1 MSLFKM
7 KTLPQWKRNRKQC
20 WLEVQNVTT
29 KLQTWA
35 LVSNKIW
42 LVESLIVRS
51 LGLFYYKGL
60 DWKNL
65 NTLPVQ
71 VGNKQDEL
79 LIEKDLFSQERW
91 VFTRL
96 IQINFLYRL
105 CHLLF
110 WHAIWRKGILKTAA
124 CPSEHSSHYSQSQ
137 NLEYI
142 TWITTCLSWKSII
155 WKVASKDYFWYE
167 NNWIQFYSTYLNIL
181 FDDTTHTW
189 LRSSGYPPLLCLI
202 IYFFLLLCCFPSILL
217 AFFPSFIPFS
227 LSASFP
233 FFLPAFLPSLLP
245 AFLFHSFFPDY
256 WCLFFPSALHSIVQ
270 YYES

>member
-202 IYFFLLLCCFPSILL
+202 IYFFLSSLLLSFHPACLL
-217 AFFPSFIPFS
+217 PIFHSVLPFS
-227 LSASFP
+227 LLSILSACISTFPPSCFP
-233 FFLPAFLPSLLP
+233 FSFILSRLLMSFLPKCP
-245 AFLFHSFFPDY
+245 A
-256 WCLFFPSALHSIVQ
+256 
-270 YYES
+270 